1 MIEIKMDVR
10 FPDCDPMGIVH
21 HAVYPIWYEVA
32 RMEIFKTVGFPWTDM
47 NELGIDPAMV
57 DLHMKYL
64 APLYYPA
71 EVTVKARFLLCEG
84 KKLKLHYECWQGDK
98 CVNKA
103 ESFHV
108 WTKKGPEG
116 AKNLKSIHLGEH
128 LPEVYDAIR
137 AQCETE

>member
-1 MIEIKMDVR
+1 MEITMAVR

-32 RMEIFKTVGFPWTDM
+32 RMEIFKTVSFPWMEM

-57 DLHMKYL
+57 DLHIQYL

-71 EVTVKARFLLCEG
+71 EVTVRAEFLFCEG
-84 KKLKLHYECWQGDK
+84 KKLKLRYETWFGEQ
-98 CVNKA
+98 CVNRA

-116 AKNLKSIHLGEH
+116 AKNLKSIALGEH
-128 LPEVYDAIR
+128 LPAVYAAIR
-137 AQCETE
+137 AQCPADA